1 MAAMKHLMIC
11 SEYPPAAGG
20 GIGTY
25 TYHMARLLAKHGEVV
40 HIIGQLCPEAPG
52 EIEYSCDGRLIVH
65 RLPFLRGLSPFGPKI
80 NPAMRSM
87 TARKL
92 FKAGLIPQ
100 SFSWQAASL
109 AEQLIATEKIDIIEG
124 QEFEAPL
131 HFLQYRRSC
140 PRQRSR
146 SVLPPICVHFHSPTE
161 FVTKWNELDA
171 NLPYFA
177 AMKRFEDFSVGSADG
192 YLCPSKFLAEQMIV
206 HYGLASDDITVIPYP
221 LGDTPMITRS
231 PSVWKNGSILY
242 VGRLERRKGILE
254 WLKAA
259 VEVAGQWPDV
269 HFEFIGENV
278 LGTATRC
285 AQEVLGQL
293 IPQTVSKRFHFRGRL
308 PRQDIPAYMAK
319 ARMAVVP
326 SRWENFPYSAIEQMS
341 SGLPLIVSPQGGMG
355 EMVKD
360 GHSGWLASEMSSD
373 GLAAALVGALR
384 TEPERM
390 AVMGKNAASGIRA
403 LCSDHAILTRH
414 MNYKHALVA
423 RRWRKRV
430 AMPGQSV
437 SSPIAEGIFFDV
449 QDGFVPFPYTAR
461 LSLRKIVSLVKTG
474 MISPQATIFPAF
486 SKYWQNSL
494 PKLSRG

>member
-1 MAAMKHLMIC
+1 MKHLMIC

-25 TYHMARLLAKHGEVV
+25 TYHMARLLAQHGEVV
-40 HIIGQLCPEAPG
+40 HVIGQLCPEARG
-52 EIEYSCDGRLIVH
+52 EIEYSCGGRLIVH
-65 RLPFLRGLSPFGPKI
+65 RLPYLLGSSPFGPKM
-80 NPAMRSM
+80 NPAIRSK

-92 FKAGLIPQ
+92 FRAGLIPQ

-109 AEQLIATEKIDIIEG
+109 AEKLITTEKIDVIEG

-131 HFLQYRRSC
+131 HFLQYRRTY
-140 PRQRSR
+140 PRQQSR
-146 SVLPPICVHFHSPTE
+146 FALPPICVHFHSPTE

-171 NLPYFA
+171 NQPYFA
-177 AMKRFEDFSVGSADG
+177 AMKRLEDFSIGSADG
-192 YLCPSKFLAEQMIV
+192 YLCPSRFLAEQMV
-206 HYGLASDDITVIPYP
+206 EHYGLAGEDVTVIPYP
-221 LGDTPMITRS
+221 LGDTPMITRP
-231 PSVWKNGSILY
+231 PSVWQNGSILY

-259 VEVAGQWPDV
+259 VEVAGQYPDV

-278 LGTATRC
+278 LGTASRC
-285 AQEVLGQL
+285 ADEVLGQL
-293 IPQTVSKRFHFRGRL
+293 IPKTVTNRFHFRGLL
-308 PRQDIPAYMAK
+308 PRQDIPRYMAN

-341 SGLPLIVSPQGGMG
+341 SGLPLLVSPQGGMG

-360 GHSGWLASEMSSD
+360 GHSGWLASEMSSG

-390 AVMGKNAASGIRA
+390 EVMGKNAAVGIRA
-403 LCSDHAILTRH
+403 LCSDQAILTRH
-414 MNYKHALVA
+414 MDYKHALVA
-423 RRWRKRV
+423 GRWRKRV
-430 AMPGQSV
+430 AMTGKSV

-449 QDGFVPFPYTAR
+449 QNGFVPFPYAVQLT
-461 LSLRKIVSLVKTG
+461 LRKIVSLVKTG
-474 MISPQATIFPAF
+474 MISPQTTLLPAF
-486 SKYWQNSL
+486 SRYWQNSL